1 MEKEMV
7 DLTGKVAVI
16 TGGTRGLGYAIALE
30 LANSGAKVVIGSR
43 NEKSVQMAVQS
54 FQSMGY
60 SAIGLAGDVSDL
72 NYIRQLAEKAQE
84 TFGHMDIWINNA
96 GMAGAYGPTL
106 EIPVSEYKNVLA
118 TNITGVYQGSLVA
131 LEVFTTQGRGKLIN
145 ILGRGWN
152 GPVPY
157 QNAYAPT
164 KAWGKNFT
172 LGLAKEYKNSGI
184 NIFAFNPGMVL
195 TDLLTRVHVVTGY
208 EDKLKAFTM
217 VIRLLAKPAEIPA
230 KKVAWLASSATDNM
244 TGKVIQ
250 VPFIGQAIFVF
261 LQVLSAKIFNQE
273 LPLMDIH
280 IESVPG
286 AQSSNK

>member
-1 MEKEMV
+1 MV

-30 LANSGAKVVIGSR
+30 LANSGAKVVVGSR
-43 NEKSVQMAVQS
+43 SEKSVQMAVQS
-54 FQSMGY
+54 LQSKGY
-60 SAIGLAGDVSDL
+60 AAAGLAGDVSDL
-72 NYIRQLAEKAQE
+72 NYIKQLSGIAQDI
-84 TFGHMDIWINNA
+84 FGHMDIWINNA

-131 LEVFTTQGRGKLIN
+131 MEVFSRQGSGKLIN

-164 KAWGKNFT
+164 KAWGRNFT
-172 LGLAKEYKNSGI
+172 LGLAKENENKNI

-195 TDLLTRVHVVTGY
+195 TDLLTRVHVVAGY
-208 EDKLKAFTM
+208 EDKLKAFPM

-230 KKVAWLASSATDNM
+230 RKAAWLASSATDNM

-250 VPFIGQAIFVF
+250 VPFVGQAFTVL
-261 LQVLSAKIFNQE
+261 LQVLIAKVFNQE
-273 LPLMDIH
+273 LPPVDIH

>member
-1 MEKEMV
+1 MV

-30 LANSGAKVVIGSR
+30 LAKSGAKVVVGSR
-43 NEKSVQMAVQS
+43 SENSVQMAVQS
-54 FQSMGY
+54 LQSKGY
-60 SAIGLAGDVSDL
+60 SAAGLAGDVSDL
-72 NYIRQLAEKAQE
+72 NYIRQLAGKVQDN
-84 TFGHMDIWINNA
+84 FGRMDIWFNNA

-106 EIPVSEYKNVLA
+106 EIPISEYKNVLA

-131 LEVFTTQGRGKLIN
+131 MEVFTRQGSGKLIN

-172 LGLAKEYKNSGI
+172 LGLAKENENKRI

-195 TDLLTRVHVVTGY
+195 TDLLTRVHVVAGY
-208 EDKLKAFTM
+208 EDKLKAYPM

-230 KKVAWLASSATDNM
+230 RKAAWLASSATDNM

-250 VPFIGQAIFVF
+250 IPFVGQAIFVF
-261 LQVLSAKIFNQE
+261 LQILSAKIFNQK
-273 LPLMDIH
+273 LPPVDIH
-280 IESVPG
+280 IKSVPG
-286 AQSSNK
+286 AQSSNN